1 MSFDEFMTDEITVL
15 KPNGDVI
22 GDLKACVTRDQIHLE
37 RSDVL
42 IEPCD
47 LIERRTSNGAT
58 ETFEVIDPGFYEA
71 SMGFK
76 AHYQMRVR
84 KLGLPESKQRIESI
98 TYNITGNNA
107 RVNNHSVDNSTNTVS
122 INADAKN
129 YIDGIRQIIESLTDQ
144 KQKAEALEIVEAVEV
159 QLASSK
165 PSKTVVSA
173 LLSALPHIASISTL
187 VSSLISSIQ

>member
-1 MSFDEFMTDEITVL
+1 MSFDKNMTDAITVL
-15 KPNGDVI
+15 KPNGEVI
-22 GDLKACVTRDQIHLE
+22 GDLKACVTGDEIHLQ

-47 LIERRTSNGAT
+47 LIERRTSNGGK

-71 SMGFK
+71 SMGFE

-107 RVNNHSVDNSTNTVS
+107 RVNNHSVDNSTNTVN
-122 INADAKN
+122 INAEAKQ
-129 YIDGIRQIIESLTDQ
+129 YLDGIRQIIVSLSDQ
-144 KQKAEALEIVEAVEV
+144 KQKEEALEIVDAVEG
-159 QLASSK
+159 QLASNK
-165 PSKTVVSA
+165 PSKTVVAA
-173 LLSALPHIASISTL
+173 LLSALPHMASISTL
-187 VSSLISSIQ
+187 VSSLISVIQ